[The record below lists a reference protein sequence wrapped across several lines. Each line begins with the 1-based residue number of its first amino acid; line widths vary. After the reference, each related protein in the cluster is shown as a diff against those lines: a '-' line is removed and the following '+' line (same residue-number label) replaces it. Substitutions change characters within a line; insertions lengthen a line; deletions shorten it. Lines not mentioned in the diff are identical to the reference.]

1 VDSKYVAEII
11 KRGDSMIKIIAGI
24 LIWFMGF
31 VSIFACGMIIFGAIN
46 SLL

>member
-31 VSIFACGMIIFGAIN
+31 VSIFACGMIVFGVIN
-46 SLL
+46 SLM